1 MFTLNSKPLTF
12 VIFIWL
18 IVKGADENNLTYLHC
33 LFDRGHYFF
42 SVYATRMMVAQGRG
56 LIITISSM
64 GGLRYLF
71 NVPYGVGKAA
81 VCLLLIILSSV
92 LVFNHWQRV
101 NPVLFFG
108 FSIIAVWSAG
118 SRYGVWTEKEWSNF
132 CQPVARGCPD
142 RAGESVCI
150 G

>member
-1 MFTLNSKPLTF
+1 M
-12 VIFIWL
+12 
-18 IVKGADENNLTYLHC
+18 DENNLTYLHC

-101 NPVLFFG
+101 NPVLFLF
-108 FSIIAVWSAG
+108 FF
-118 SRYGVWTEKEWSNF
+118 NH
-132 CQPVARGCPD
+132 C
-142 RAGESVCI
+142 SVI
-150 G
+150 GWQQIWGLN